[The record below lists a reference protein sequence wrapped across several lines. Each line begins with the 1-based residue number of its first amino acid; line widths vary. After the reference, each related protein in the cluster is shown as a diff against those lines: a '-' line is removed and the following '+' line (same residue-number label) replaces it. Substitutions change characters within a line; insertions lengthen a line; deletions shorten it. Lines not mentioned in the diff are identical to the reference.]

1 MLLFLVSGLMAA
13 ACVANP
19 MDMTSRPVHY
29 CGARSVSAEER
40 EIFKR
45 QGSQPDNGADINLG
59 CVVHLCCVQG
69 AKCPSDSVAQKAVDQ
84 MNAFLDGSKIKFT
97 MQNVSRIDDARCTAG
112 LTNGQAMDSLK
123 AEVHQGNTSTL
134 NIVYLPTNQG
144 AGVKGV
150 CVLPQPGT
158 NIARS
163 IGNKDGCVVAM
174 DTLPN
179 ESRGNGGTGEGNPP
193 GGQLGG
199 LLGSL
204 FGRQSGT
211 GINTRQASPTTTHE
225 MGHWLSLP
233 HAGLGGQTGGAGV
246 RNIMDAVSVNGVQYK
261 FSQAQFDQMRQAA
274 LSRLKYQNVTIT
286 NKNRPP
292 TTPQNPATRPKGN
305 PKGNS
310 GLELL
315 GPGNRGHPAK
325 SGQPQGPK
333 QNPQCSP
340 QPRNGTAVSRDRSQD
355 GLSARHPFP
364 VVPSE
369 PEEEADT
376 PSPVHFARREGANA
390 DANELELV
398 HIAQLNDAGEPDDSG
413 LVHIARKKMR

>member
-13 ACVANP
+13 ACIANP

-69 AKCPSDSVAQKAVDQ
+69 AKCPSVSRDLEYIERRAKFPMLTLYVKDSVAQKAVDQ

-97 MQNVSRIDDARCTAG
+97 MQNISRIDDARCTAG
-112 LTNGQAMDSLK
+112 LTDGQAMDSLK

-193 GGQLGG
+193 GGLLGG
-199 LLGSL
+199 LLGGL

-233 HAGLGGQTGGAGV
+233 HAGQGGQTGGAGV
-246 RNIMDAVSVNGVQYK
+246 RNIMDAVSVYV
-261 FSQAQFDQMRQAA
+261 SLPVAQ
-274 LSRLKYQNVTIT
+274 
-286 NKNRPP
+286 
-292 TTPQNPATRPKGN
+292 
-305 PKGNS
+305 
-310 GLELL
+310 
-315 GPGNRGHPAK
+315 K
-325 SGQPQGPK
+325 SI
-333 QNPQCSP
+333 
-340 QPRNGTAVSRDRSQD
+340 R
-355 GLSARHPFP
+355 
-364 VVPSE
+364 
-369 PEEEADT
+369 
-376 PSPVHFARREGANA
+376 AN
-390 DANELELV
+390 N
-398 HIAQLNDAGEPDDSG
+398 
-413 LVHIARKKMR
+413 